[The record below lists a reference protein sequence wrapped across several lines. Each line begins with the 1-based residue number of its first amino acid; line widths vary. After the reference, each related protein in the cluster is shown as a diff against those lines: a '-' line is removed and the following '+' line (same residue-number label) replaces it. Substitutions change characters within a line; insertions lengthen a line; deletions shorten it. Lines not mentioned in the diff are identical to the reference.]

1 MNYDYDLKCEVLN
14 LSRLFGNWMMI
25 GSYTS
30 LFGVKQPIVLIY
42 KFLRLRQS
50 LGKLIRS
57 LIYRPDLI
65 RGETETRGTRNRQLR
80 QVIKGHPVTLFTRRK
95 V

>member
-42 KFLRLRQS
+42 KFLRLRQNHPMS
-50 LGKLIRS
+50 WKVDPVSYLQTRS
-57 LIYRPDLI
+57 Y
-65 RGETETRGTRNRQLR
+65 
-80 QVIKGHPVTLFTRRK
+80 
-95 V
+95 